1 MREKTI
7 VIVASPNGLS
17 LDIIGPAEVF
27 NAANAFKNAVPPHI
41 GFGGYKVIIASATRD
56 KMIMTSSG
64 ATILCSTTIYEI
76 CELIDTLVIGG
87 FSMDFNWKNCPE
99 LIEWTKK
106 QLGNVR
112 RIASVCIGAFV
123 LAEAGLLEGK
133 RATTHWEYSRQLHK
147 SYETIRVDSDPIY
160 IKDGDIYT
168 SAGAASGIDLAL
180 ALIEEDC
187 GHDISLRVAQR
198 MVLYLRRPGNQSQF
212 SNLLLQQVSSKKPI
226 QEIQQWILGNLKGNL
241 NVEVLAEKVS
251 MSPRNFAR
259 VFLAETGN
267 SPAKYVENAR
277 LESSK
282 RYLEESAL
290 SLDEISQKCGFGIA
304 DTMRKVFQR
313 KMGITPSQYKNVFG
327 NSNFK

>member
-7 VIVASPNGLS
+7 VIVAAPNGLS

-27 NAANAFKNAVPPHI
+27 TVTNSFKNAEPPDI
-41 GFGGYKVIIASATRD
+41 GFGGYKVIIASASRD
-56 KMIMTSSG
+56 KAIMTSTG
-64 ATILCSTTIYEI
+64 ATIVCSTTVYEI
-76 CELIDTLVIGG
+76 CEQIDTLIIGG
-87 FSMDFNWKNCPE
+87 FSLDFNWKNCPE

-133 RATTHWEYSRQLHK
+133 RATTHWEFARQLQK
-147 SYETIRVDSDPIY
+147 SYETTRVDSDPIY
-160 IKDGDIYT
+160 IKDGNIYT

-187 GHDISLRVAQR
+187 GHDISLKVAQR
-198 MVLYLRRPGNQSQF
+198 LVLYLRRPGNQSQF

-226 QEIQQWILGNLKGNL
+226 QEIQQWILSNLKGNL

-259 VFLAETGN
+259 VFLTETGN

-290 SLDEISQKCGFGIA
+290 SQDEIAQKCGFGSA
-304 DTMRKVFQR
+304 DTLRKVFLR
-313 KMGITPSQYKNVFG
+313 KMGITPSHYKNLFG
-327 NSNFK
+327 NNNFK

>member
-27 NAANAFKNAVPPHI
+27 NATNAFKNAVPPNI

-56 KMIMTSSG
+56 KLIMTSSG
-64 ATILCSTTIYEI
+64 AILCSTTVYEI
-76 CELIDTLVIGG
+76 CEPIDTLVIGG

-133 RATTHWEYSRQLHK
+133 RATTHWEFSRQLHK
-147 SYETIRVDSDPIY
+147 SYETIIVDSDPIY

-226 QEIQQWILGNLKGNL
+226 QEIQKWILGNLKGNL
-241 NVEVLAEKVS
+241 NAEILAEKVS

-259 VFLAETGN
+259 VFLAETGF

-282 RYLEESAL
+282 DTLRNRRYPWTRFPKNAASEEPIL
-290 SLDEISQKCGFGIA
+290 CVKYF
-304 DTMRKVFQR
+304 
-313 KMGITPSQYKNVFG
+313 
-327 NSNFK
+327 